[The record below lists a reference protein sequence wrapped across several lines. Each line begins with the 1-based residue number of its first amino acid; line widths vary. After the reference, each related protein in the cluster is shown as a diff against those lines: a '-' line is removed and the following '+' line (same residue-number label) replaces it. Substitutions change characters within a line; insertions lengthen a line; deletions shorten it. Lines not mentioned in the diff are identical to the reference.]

1 MKALTR
7 MRLPLGILALALI
20 ATIAITFVLSTHAIS
35 HAASSPNKGSR
46 TYTYKTHVTGDAD
59 SGTCGINWATDSFDR
74 NFSINTSNT
83 SIFQVVFKNG
93 KFVTTAGPSPNACA
107 NNGTSNGNT
116 VGSGITGT
124 LTGSYTN
131 VAVSGGTFNPQ
142 ATCTNG
148 ACDTTAGFVATVY
161 GPSATYSVGTYD
173 FNYVTD
179 ENGGATQ
186 DSNDVGGYNGD
197 ITGTLVAN
205 PNVKSHITVKHS
217 LR

>member
-93 KFVTTAGPSPNACA
+93 S
-107 NNGTSNGNT
+107 S
-116 VGSGITGT
+116 
-124 LTGSYTN
+124 
-131 VAVSGGTFNPQ
+131 
-142 ATCTNG
+142 
-148 ACDTTAGFVATVY
+148 
-161 GPSATYSVGTYD
+161 
-173 FNYVTD
+173 
-179 ENGGATQ
+179 
-186 DSNDVGGYNGD
+186 
-197 ITGTLVAN
+197 
-205 PNVKSHITVKHS
+205 S
-217 LR
+217 LRLVLAQTPVQIMAPAMATRLALA